1 MRHMFFL
8 TTLLLAVFC
17 CFLLI
22 LPFSSRAN
30 SDKQLTSCA
39 DSFAQSFFRW
49 QFQKSSTY
57 CDESSQR
64 WLRYMASQ
72 VTQDDIDSLKATE
85 SDVECTLGGFSFDN
99 DSMASIEVHVSNYF
113 RMDSLDKITLVK
125 GESEYNFQM
134 VRTNGFWRIRLQGF
148 PQAVE

>member
-22 LPFSSRAN
+22 LPFSSCAN

-85 SDVECTLGGFSFDN
+85 SDVECTLGGFSFDKIGR
-99 DSMASIEVHVSNYF
+99 AHV
-113 RMDSLDKITLVK
+113 
-125 GESEYNFQM
+125 
-134 VRTNGFWRIRLQGF
+134 
-148 PQAVE
+148 

>member
-8 TTLLLAVFC
+8 TTLLFAVFC

-22 LPFSSRAN
+22 LPFSSCAN

-85 SDVECTLGGFSFDN
+85 SDVECTLGGFCFDN

-134 VRTNGFWRIRLQGF
+134 VRTNGLWRIRLQGF